1 MKTLLEV
8 KDLTVHYGKLA
19 ALKNVS
25 MSVNEK
31 DIITLIGANGAG
43 KSTTLKA
50 ISGLLKPSSGEIWFD
65 GERIDRMPP
74 QIIVRRG
81 IAHVPEGR
89 RVFRD
94 LSVLENFKM
103 GAYLRK
109 DSEIARDIDR
119 ICQYFPVLAERRKQQ
134 AGSLS
139 GGEQQMLAIARALMS
154 KPSLLMLDEPSLGL
168 SPVMTSEI
176 AKIITEINQR
186 DKVEII
192 LVEQN
197 AWLALHL
204 AQKGYLLETGNVVLG
219 GRCQDLMRNEYVKKA
234 YLGG

>member
-1 MKTLLEV
+1 VKTLLEV